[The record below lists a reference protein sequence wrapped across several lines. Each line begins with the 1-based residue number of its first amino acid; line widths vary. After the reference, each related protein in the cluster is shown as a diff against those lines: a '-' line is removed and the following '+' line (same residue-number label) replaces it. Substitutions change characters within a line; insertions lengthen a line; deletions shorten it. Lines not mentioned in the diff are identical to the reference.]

1 MISTSYEIL
10 SLREQAGIV
19 NGWLE
24 HRMREVLPHIMERE
38 GFDMWIVAGEEY
50 NEGPVLMTLLPAEM
64 ISARRKTILVFHR
77 TGDNEMEHMLVGRHG
92 ILEQYGL
99 GKFYTEEWN
108 RDAEEQWECVARL
121 IKERDPARIG
131 INVSDTFAFG
141 DGLTHSEYES
151 LVDVLDQ
158 KYVSRLEG
166 AERLAVGW
174 LEKRTGPELDA
185 YWRVVEIAHAIIE
198 DAFST
203 KVIHP
208 GVTTTDDVVWWMRQ
222 KVQDMGFRSWFQPS
236 ISIQAPDVPFR
247 SKDARRLIRP
257 GDLLHCD
264 FGIQYL
270 GLCTDTQQFAYV
282 LRSGE
287 REVPTGLREAL
298 ATANRLQDI
307 HAGEMVPGR
316 TGNEIL
322 ASALQRARDEGIDGM
337 IYTHPIG
344 YHGHGA
350 GPTIG
355 LTDRQEGVPGKGDYE
370 LFDDTCYAMELNIK
384 GQVPEWGGCTV
395 RIGLEQDVAFTGGEV
410 LYIAGRQTE
419 FHLIG

>member
-1 MISTSYEIL
+1 MISTAYEIL
-10 SLREQAGIV
+10 SLREQSGIV

-24 HRMREVLPHIMERE
+24 HRMQEILPHIMERE

-77 TGDNEMEHMLVGRHG
+77 TDDNEMEHMLVGRHG

-131 INVSDTFAFG
+131 INVSKTFAFG
-141 DGLTHSEYES
+141 DGLTHSEYDS

-247 SKDARRLIRP
+247 SKDARKRIKP

-282 LRSGE
+282 LQPGE
-287 REVPTGLREAL
+287 TEPPAGLRDAL
-298 ATANRLQDI
+298 ATGNRLQDI
-307 HAGEMVPGR
+307 HAGEMIAGR

-355 LTDRQEGVPGKGDYE
+355 LTDKQEGVPGKGDYE

-384 GQVPEWGGCTV
+384 QQIPEWDGCTV
-395 RIGLEQDVAFTGGEV
+395 RIGLEQDVAFTGGKV
-410 LYIAGRQTE
+410 LYVGGRQTE
-419 FHLIG
+419 FHLVG